1 MLSMVHPTVSL
12 LHAPPASASLLA
24 GGERLAAH
32 VSDSRAG
39 AGGKC
44 SDISVERGREALA
57 RGDASRAVR
66 YADAARRLD
75 AENIK
80 AQDLMREALG
90 EEKRASAKGSSW
102 PNPAVGNEVF
112 FSQVKKLGFLPAW
125 RHVNPPKC
133 LVNHSSPRIISYSDP
148 PS

>member
-1 MLSMVHPTVSL
+1 M
-12 LHAPPASASLLA
+12 
-24 GGERLAAH
+24 
-32 VSDSRAG
+32 
-39 AGGKC
+39 
-44 SDISVERGREALA
+44 
-57 RGDASRAVR
+57 R

-102 PNPAVGNEVF
+102 PTPAVGNEVF

-125 RHVNPPKC
+125 RYVNPPKC
-133 LVNHSSPRIISYSDP
+133 FHLNNP
-148 PS
+148 PKHFGQPLESFT